1 MRAFELQE
9 PARRTLCR
17 SAATP
22 HSAITTTLADACPPE
37 QMLTGIGGTVMTKD
51 RIKPPSSVFKQSVEA
66 LIAAGIIAEAMAA
79 LRSNSANAGFM
90 RGLTF
95 MVSALL
101 RHEAALMHILAPKA
115 PRLLEAVA
123 QAMAVHKTAV
133 GVQAN
138 VCAIFSNL
146 STDVAQFD
154 LTSALLER
162 AMDEARAAVRPVCA
176 AMLAHPGAENI
187 QRSGSRALQFF
198 GEADLGKAV
207 AAAGGAQVLTRILKA
222 GPRPGREVGFGPKK
236 QVIADEVFGRTTM
249 ALAELTE
256 SRDFVQ
262 AFVVAGGV
270 PAVLARIN
278 VNEPPVRCASLCT
291 VLEHVALGLDPAQ
304 RKKML
309 PRLRTAL
316 PEIKLFIEAEHM
328 RERHLERSPD
338 LVGCVPPGAVL
349 PQAKKAYRR
358 LLGVGEACTKCSVR
372 TDKPLGCS
380 GCSGNLELD
389 VTTWYC
395 GEKCQ
400 RKDWSAH
407 KDSCEFAA
415 EATVPETS
423 ASGRFGFGLNIP
435 TDPVDMVGDGFEQ
448 MMQKSIDS
456 IMNQKPKRPAL
467 GTPQLPLESFA
478 SADAM
483 RAWVLEGGDVT
494 LRDDGGC
501 TLLFYATGCATG
513 DSEKFC
519 DLELAQLLIQ
529 RGVPLNARTYR
540 GGDTL
545 LKMAILPVGLR
556 KDPDLQLQTVQLL
569 LNNNADTSI
578 GDSMG
583 ETPVCG
589 AMMVPLI
596 AREMTIRYQFDD
608 PILAALLKAGASP
621 HVGGVAGSSPVLGA
635 CLEPSLAAVRLLL
648 QAGARPDMMA
658 LGLISEVAR
667 LPPLADEGENRPKN
681 RCGVAAAIKLLLEQ
695 FKPLTA
701 AEQLSTAA
709 LLGCCV
715 VIGGL
720 QSRPELNGRH
730 GNPIY
735 YIAKSMRYSVLLDG
749 CGAELVSLKPSNLTA
764 LPHGDYGNFMLHGV
778 APAARQSVTL
788 ADQPVTTA
796 QYSY

>member
-1 MRAFELQE
+1 
-9 PARRTLCR
+9 
-17 SAATP
+17 
-22 HSAITTTLADACPPE
+22 
-37 QMLTGIGGTVMTKD
+37 MLTGIGGTVMTKD

-448 MMQKSIDS
+448 MMQKSLDS
-456 IMNQKPKRPAL
+456 IMAQKPKRPVL

-764 LPHGDYGNFMLHGV
+764 LPHGDYGNFMLH

>member
-1 MRAFELQE
+1 
-9 PARRTLCR
+9 
-17 SAATP
+17 
-22 HSAITTTLADACPPE
+22 
-37 QMLTGIGGTVMTKD
+37 MLTGIGGTVMTKD
-51 RIKPPSSVFKQSVEA
+51 GIKPPSSVFKQSVEA

-448 MMQKSIDS
+448 MMQKSLDS
-456 IMNQKPKRPAL
+456 IMAQKPKRPVL

-545 LKMAILPVGLR
+545 LKMAILPLGLR
-556 KDPDLQLQTVQLL
+556 KDPDLQLQVVQLL

-695 FKPLTA
+695 FKPLTT
-701 AEQLSTAA
+701 AEQLSAA
-709 LLGCCV
+709 TLLGRCV
-715 VIGGL
+715 VISGL

>member
-1 MRAFELQE
+1 MRARLRIATTGLFS
-9 PARRTLCR
+9 ATTL
-17 SAATP
+17 
-22 HSAITTTLADACPPE
+22 HSAITTTRADACPPE
-37 QMLTGIGGTVMTKD
+37 QMTEIGGTVMTKD
-51 RIKPPSSVFKQSVEA
+51 AFKPSPVFKQSVKA
-66 LIAAGIIAEAMAA
+66 LIAAGIVAEAMTA
-79 LRSNSANAGFM
+79 LRSNGADAVFVRGF
-90 RGLTF
+90 TF
-95 MVSALL
+95 MANALL
-101 RHEAALMHILAPKA
+101 RQEEALMHILAPKA

-123 QAMAVHKTAV
+123 RAMAAHKAAL

-146 STDVAQFD
+146 STNVEQFD

-162 AMDEARAAVRPVCA
+162 AMDEARVAVRPVCA
-176 AMLAHPGAENI
+176 AMLAHPGAENV
-187 QRSGSRALQFF
+187 QVSGTRALQFF

-207 AAAGGAQVLTRILKA
+207 AAAGGAQLLTRVLKA
-222 GPRPGREVGFGPKK
+222 GPKPGREVGLGPKK
-236 QVIADEVFGRTTM
+236 HVLADQVFGRTTM

-256 SRDFVQ
+256 NRDFVQ

-309 PRLRTAL
+309 PRLRIVL
-316 PEIKLFIEAEHM
+316 PEIKLFIEAEHV

-338 LVGCVPPGAVL
+338 LVGSVPPGWAL
-349 PQAKKAYRR
+349 SRAKKAYRR
-358 LLGVGEACTKCSVR
+358 LLGVGEACAKCSVR

-395 GEKCQ
+395 SEKCQ
-400 RKDWSAH
+400 RQDWSAH
-407 KDSCEFAA
+407 KESCEFAA
-415 EATVPETS
+415 EAAVKTS
-423 ASGRFGFGLNIP
+423 GLNLDLRLEIP
-435 TDPVDMVGDGFEQ
+435 TDPVGMVGFEQ
-448 MMQKSIDS
+448 MMQKSLDS
-456 IMNQKPKRPAL
+456 IMDQKPRRPAP

-483 RAWVLEGGDVT
+483 RAWALEGGDVT
-494 LRDDGGC
+494 LRDDGGR
-501 TLLFYATGCATG
+501 TLLFYATGCATA
-513 DSEKFC
+513 DSEAFC

-529 RGVPLNARTYR
+529 RGVPLNARTYG

-545 LKMAILPVGLR
+545 LKIAILPLGLR
-556 KDPDLQLQTVQLL
+556 KDPDLQLQIVQLL
-569 LNNNADTSI
+569 LNNNADMSI

-589 AMMVPLI
+589 AMQVPLI
-596 AREMTIRYQFDD
+596 VGGETVIRYQFDD

-621 HVGGVAGSSPVLGA
+621 HVGGVAGSSLILGA

-648 QAGARPDMMA
+648 QAGARPDLTA
-658 LGLISEVAR
+658 LGIICEIAR
-667 LPPLADEGENRPKN
+667 QPPRADDYCAKN
-681 RCGVAAAIKLLLEQ
+681 RCGVVAAIKLLLEQ
-695 FKPLTA
+695 FKPLTT
-701 AEQLSTAA
+701 AEQLSAA
-709 LLGCCV
+709 TLLGRCV

-749 CGAELVSLKPSNLTA
+749 RGAELVSLKPSNLTA
-764 LPHGDYGNFMLHGV
+764 LPHGDCGNFMLH
-778 APAARQSVTL
+778 APARQS
-788 ADQPVTTA
+788 D
-796 QYSY
+796 